1 MKHTRDGNVNIIKRN
16 LF

>member
-1 MKHTRDGNVNIIKRN
+1 MKYTRDGNVNIIKRN